1 MWVYGLDWSD
11 PGQRQVADACECGNE
26 PWGSV
31 KCGEFLDQLQTSQL
45 LKDSAPWSKYRVF
58 LNVAMIFYYET
69 IRSHTG
75 VDEDYAL
82 LTGEVLLTFQWT
94 IVLSSLTVGP
104 EDEGN

>member
-1 MWVYGLDWSD
+1 
-11 PGQRQVADACECGNE
+11 
-26 PWGSV
+26 
-31 KCGEFLDQLQTSQL
+31 
-45 LKDSAPWSKYRVF
+45 
-58 LNVAMIFYYET
+58 MIFYYET